1 MPSPLLYYIRH
12 GETDWNAASRL
23 QGQREIPIN
32 QNGRAQARRCG
43 ETLREL
49 LARDAIVPAQ
59 LDYVASPL
67 GRTRE
72 TMQIAR
78 AAMQL
83 DETGYRVDARLT
95 EISFGTWEGFT
106 TDELR
111 ARWPEAV
118 EARES
123 DKWNYRPP
131 GGESYASMSLRVHAW
146 YQELSRDTVVV
157 AHGGVLRGL
166 LVQLGIATSKEA
178 PFLDVAQGVVFVIAR
193 KSIARYA

>member
-12 GETDWNAASRL
+12 GETDWNAVSRL

-32 QNGRAQARRCG
+32 QTGRAQARRCG

-49 LARDAIVPAQ
+49 LARDAIAPAQ

-83 DETGYRVDARLT
+83 DGTGYRVDPRLT
-95 EISFGTWEGFT
+95 EISFGEWEGFT
-106 TDELR
+106 IEELR

-146 YQELSRDTVVV
+146 YQELTRDTVVV

-166 LVQLGIATSKEA
+166 LVQLGIATSQEA
-178 PFLDVAQGVVFVIAR
+178 PFLDVTQGVVFVIAR
-193 KSIARYA
+193 KSIARYG